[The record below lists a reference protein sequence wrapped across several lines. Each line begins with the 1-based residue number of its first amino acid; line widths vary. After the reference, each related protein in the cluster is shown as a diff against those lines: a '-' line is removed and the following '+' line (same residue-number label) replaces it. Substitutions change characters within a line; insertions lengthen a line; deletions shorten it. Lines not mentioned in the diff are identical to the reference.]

1 MEFGGFNS
9 AEKTLAKLTK
19 LAIAVVFTRTGYFL
33 GLQNLVRYPS
43 ASAPFSWDLVPYDLL
58 RLIRG
63 NVQR

>member
-33 GLQNLVRYPS
+33 VLQYLVRKPS
-43 ASAPFSWDLVPYDLL
+43 ASSPFSWDLVP
-58 RLIRG
+58 
-63 NVQR
+63 